1 MAELLIEKNNRYFVK
16 DVKMLKSPE
25 NMKGLFNDIRWQI
38 LKLISEK
45 PAYPAQIAKHL
56 KLHEQK
62 VYYHMHQLEKNG
74 LIMVVMKKEHSG
86 ALAKYYAPKSHAF
99 ALSLPGGKE
108 TVLENP
114 LKKEHQKFNDFFY
127 PLITGGKFNAKI
139 VIGSP
144 DPHGPHQVR
153 ARDGHYALDIAAF
166 LGQYASLPKTSVV
179 SLDTDVKSE
188 KNNSLNLI
196 VVGGILTNL
205 VAKEINSHMLISFDE
220 TTFPYRKILSKKTGK
235 TYMEDNLGIICKS
248 LDPKNGDKHIIL
260 VAGNTNWGT
269 KAAIYALTH
278 MTEEIFSTYNKED
291 AWGLI
296 VQGFDLDGD
305 GKMDDVKIVE

>member
-1 MAELLIEKNNRYFVK
+1 MAELLIEKNNKYFLK
-16 DVKMLKSPE
+16 KVKMLKNPDT
-25 NMKGLFNDIRWQI
+25 MKGLFNDIRWSI
-38 LKLISEK
+38 LKFISEK
-45 PAYPAQIAKHL
+45 PAYPAQVAKHL

-74 LIMVVMKKEHSG
+74 LISVVMKKEHSG

-99 ALSLPGGKE
+99 ALELDGGE
-108 TVLENP
+108 EQVMDNP
-114 LKKEHQKFNDFFY
+114 IKKEHKKFNDFFQ
-127 PLITGGKFNAKI
+127 PLISGGIFNAKI
-139 VIGSP
+139 VVGSP

-166 LGQYASLPKTSVV
+166 LGQYAALPKKSVV
-179 SLDTDVKSE
+179 SLDTDIKSE
-188 KNNSLNLI
+188 KKYSKNLI

-205 VAKEINSHMLISFDE
+205 VAKDINSHMLISFDE
-220 TTFPYRKILSKKTGK
+220 TAFPYRKIISKKTGK
-235 TYMEDNLGIICKS
+235 TYTEDNLGIICKS
-248 LDPKNGDKHIIL
+248 INPDNGDNHIIL

-278 MTEEIFSTYNKED
+278 MADEIFADYEKQD

-305 GKMDDVKIVE
+305 GKMDAVKVVE

>member
-16 DVKMLKSPE
+16 EVKLLKSPE
-25 NMKGLFNDIRWQI
+25 NMKGLFNDVRWEI
-38 LKLISEK
+38 LKFISEK
-45 PAYPAQIAKHL
+45 PAYPANIAKHL

-62 VYYHMHQLEKNG
+62 VYYHMKQLEKNG
-74 LIMVVMKKEHSG
+74 LISVVMKKEHSG
-86 ALAKYYAPKSHAF
+86 AQAKYYAPKSHAF
-99 ALSLPGGKE
+99 ALELPGGEE
-108 TVLENP
+108 TILDNP
-114 LKKEHQKFNDFFY
+114 IKKEHQKFNDFFN

-166 LGQYASLPKTSVV
+166 LGQYAALPKTSVV
-179 SLDTDVKSE
+179 SLDTDIKSE
-188 KNNSLNLI
+188 KNISKNLI

-205 VAKEINSHMLISFDE
+205 VAKDINPHMLISFDE
-220 TTFPYRKILSKKTGK
+220 TTFPYRKIISKKTDK
-235 TYMEDNLGIICKS
+235 TYTEDNLGVICKS

-260 VAGNTNWGT
+260 LAGNTNWGT
-269 KAAIYALTH
+269 KAAIYALTR
-278 MTEEIFSTYNKED
+278 MTDEIFANYNKQD

-305 GKMDDVKIVE
+305 GKMDSVKVIE